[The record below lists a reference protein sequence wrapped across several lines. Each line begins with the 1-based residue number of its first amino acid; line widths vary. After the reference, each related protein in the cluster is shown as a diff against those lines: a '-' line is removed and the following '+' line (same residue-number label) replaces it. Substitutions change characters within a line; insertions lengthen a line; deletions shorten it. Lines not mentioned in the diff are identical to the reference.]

1 MHRKFTTALA
11 AVAVC
16 TGAFVV
22 AAQAS
27 QGTMGKMDKPA
38 AKTYTGCI
46 AAGQTTGTFTLT
58 HAAEAGMGK
67 DSMSKD
73 GMKKDA
79 MAHDMADKTLALE
92 GKNVDFSKHV
102 GHKVSVTGNDAS
114 STMGK
119 PDGMAPSNGMGKD
132 LPSFSVTSIKAIE
145 GTCGM

>member
-58 HAAEAGMGK
+58 HAAEAGMKK
-67 DSMSKD
+67 DAMS
-73 GMKKDA
+73 KDA
-79 MAHDMADKTLALE
+79 MAHDMAEKTLALE

-119 PDGMAPSNGMGKD
+119 PDGMASSNGMGKD